1 MRDIAAGLLTTG
13 LGFWVYF
20 AARTFPKVSEG
31 YQGPGLFPQL
41 IGGLLIVFGIG
52 LTGAGIRRRSSL
64 NVPRVVFSLGV
75 LQAFLVVVSVVLY
88 LLAAPRFGFVLT
100 SLAMLLLLMV
110 AQGTGLRRALPSTLV
125 AVALI
130 YVLFVR
136 LLRVPLPIGPL
147 GW

>member
-13 LGFWVYF
+13 LGAWVYF
-20 AARTFPKVSEG
+20 VARTFPKVSEG

-41 IGGLLIVFGIG
+41 IGGLLVVFGIG
-52 LTGAGIRRRSSL
+52 LMGAGIRRRIPL
-64 NVPRVVFSLGV
+64 HAPRLVFGSGA
-75 LQAFLVVVSVVLY
+75 LQALLILVSVVLY
-88 LLAAPRFGFVLT
+88 LVAAPRFGFVLT
-100 SLAMLLLLMV
+100 SSAMLLILMV
-110 AQGTGLRRALPSTLV
+110 AQGTRLRRALPSTFI

-136 LLRVPLPIGPL
+136 LLRVPLPIGPF